1 MNCRFLLIN
10 FFLTWRLHYNALIF
24 KFNQLF
30 GLYQYVCM
38 ACCNCKIIFLFIF
51 NNLMGDL
58 VNFFFH
64 LRNSCFIFCRNL
76 YTHFVH
82 EMIVEPGTKASAGSQ
97 ADDHVSHLLHQNTM
111 YWGIVWFYFR
121 GKGQQ
126 SKCNFWIKDQSHL
139 YQQIYLLK
147 IMNAHSACLH

>member
-58 VNFFFH
+58 VNFFFICVI
-64 LRNSCFIFCRNL
+64 LVSFSVGTYTPTL
-76 YTHFVH
+76 YTRWSWS
-82 EMIVEPGTKASAGSQ
+82 PGRK
-97 ADDHVSHLLHQNTM
+97 LLLGLRQTITWVIFSIKIQCTEESYDLN
-111 YWGIVWFYFR
+111 WFYFR

-139 YQQIYLLK
+139 YQQIYLL
-147 IMNAHSACLH
+147 